1 MSPLSTTDVGKPILV
16 FGGTGHYGR
25 NIVRRLLD
33 KGEQVRVLSRN
44 AAGAQSVLGAQPE
57 VIEGDIT
64 SRSKVISAL
73 DGTRAIVIAISAFT
87 WKTIRRRTEI
97 ERDSVLRILEEAD
110 RTGIA
115 RVVCLSGYDVREDF
129 AERLGVLAIAKPM
142 LDVQAALAE
151 SRLNWTVLGCPPS
164 MEIFFAMIRGAKM
177 IVPGGG
183 PPALPSIS
191 PIDVGTIAAQAVL
204 RDDLGGRRIRLAGPE
219 ALSFPEAARRI
230 SAVGGR
236 EIHFHRIPVTPLK
249 IASVLTRPFNPFLM
263 YLVMALR
270 MLNNFPEELVA
281 QVPTDHQL
289 LLETFDFTPTTLEV
303 EARRR
308 MGRCS
313 RR

>member
-1 MSPLSTTDVGKPILV
+1 MSPPFTTSVGKPILV

-25 NIVRRLLD
+25 NIVRSLLES
-33 KGEQVRVLSRN
+33 GVRVRVLSRN
-44 AAGAQSVLGAQPE
+44 APRARSVLGNEPE

-64 SRSKVISAL
+64 SRPTVISAL
-73 DGTRAIVIAISAFT
+73 DQTRAIIIAVSAFT

-97 ERDSVLRILEEAD
+97 ERDSVLWILKEAD
-110 RTGIA
+110 RRGIV
-115 RVVCLSGYDVREDF
+115 RVVCLSGYDVRKDF
-129 AERLGVLAIAKPM
+129 AEKLGVLAMARPM

-164 MEIFFAMIRGAKM
+164 MEIFFAMIRGARM

-191 PIDVGTIAAQAVL
+191 PVDVGTIAAQAVL
-204 RDDLGGRRIRLAGPE
+204 RDDLGGQRIRLPGPE

-230 SAVGGR
+230 SAVWGR

-249 IASVLTRPFNPFLM
+249 IASVLTRPFNPFLVH
-263 YLVMALR
+263 LVMAIR
-270 MLNNFPEELVA
+270 MLNNFPGEFAAE
-281 QVPTDHQL
+281 VPRDHQL
-289 LLETFDFTPTTLEV
+289 LREAFDFTPTSLEV

-308 MGRCS
+308 MGEVQ
-313 RR
+313 

>member
-1 MSPLSTTDVGKPILV
+1 LGK
-16 FGGTGHYGR
+16 
-25 NIVRRLLD
+25 
-33 KGEQVRVLSRN
+33 E
-44 AAGAQSVLGAQPE
+44 PE

-87 WKTIRRRTEI
+87 WKAIRRRIEI

-110 RTGIA
+110 RKGIA

-129 AERLGVLAIAKPM
+129 ADRLGVLAIAKPM
-142 LDVQAALAE
+142 LDVHAALAE

-204 RDDLGGRRIRLAGPE
+204 RDDLGGRRIRLPGPE

-230 SAVGGR
+230 SAVWGR

-249 IASVLTRPFNPFLM
+249 IASVLTRPLHPFLM
-263 YLVMALR
+263 YLVMAIR
-270 MLNNFPEELVA
+270 MLNNFPEELVV

-289 LLETFDFTPTTLEV
+289 LLETFDFTPTTLEM
-303 EARRR
+303 EARSR
-308 MGRCS
+308 MGKAQ
-313 RR
+313 

>member
-1 MSPLSTTDVGKPILV
+1 MSLPFTTSVGKPILV

-25 NIVRRLLD
+25 NIVRCLLD
-33 KGEQVRVLSRN
+33 RGGHVRVLSRN
-44 AAGAQSVLGAQPE
+44 AAGARSVLGAQPE

-64 SRSKVISAL
+64 SRSKVISVL

-87 WKTIRRRTEI
+87 WKAIRRRTEI

-110 RTGIA
+110 RKGVA
-115 RVVCLSGYDVREDF
+115 RIVCLSGYDVREDF
-129 AERLGVLAIAKPM
+129 AERLGVMAIAKPM
-142 LDVQAALAE
+142 LDVQAALTE
-151 SRLNWTVLGCPPS
+151 SRLNWTVLGCSPS
-164 MEIFFAMIRGAKM
+164 MEMFFAMIRGSKM

-191 PIDVGTIAAQAVL
+191 PIDVGKIAAQAVL
-204 RDDLGGRRIRLAGPE
+204 RDDIRGRRIRLPGPE

-230 SAVGGR
+230 SAVWNR
-236 EIHFHRIPVTPLK
+236 EIHFHRFPVTPLK

-263 YLVMALR
+263 YLAMAIK
-270 MLNNFPEELVA
+270 MLNNFPEELAA

-308 MGRCS
+308 MGKS
-313 RR
+313 E